1 LQREKRALTFIQ
13 YVEQLYLNFR
23 WQYIIELIFLYILLS
38 ATFSFYKKHNGTWF
52 VYVQAAGIFLAALS
66 CLLDFSGHRIYIY
79 IIILLLTLFPVVLF
93 TADIRRGLF
102 RLSWRSKFGSPLTH
116 LDLGQ
121 EELIAA
127 SENILRACLDMSKSD
142 TGALII
148 ILDKVDPVIAESGVA
163 VNAVISS
170 QLLEALFFPKSPM
183 HDGAVMVVGNSV
195 VAAGCYLPLSSR
207 TDLPRELGTRHR
219 AAIGLTEQLPQA
231 TAIVVS
237 EETSIISAVHDGKMI
252 RYLDGETLLK
262 ILKHAL
268 KVTID
273 GEEERAIWGKINE

>member
-1 LQREKRALTFIQ
+1 MTFIE
-13 YVEQLYLNFR
+13 YVEQLFTKFE
-23 WQYIIELIFLYILLS
+23 WWYIVEIIFLYILLA

-52 VYVQAAGIFLAALS
+52 VYVQAAGIFLAALT
-66 CLLDFSGHRIYIY
+66 CLLGFQGHRIYIY
-79 IIILLLTLFPVVLF
+79 IIILLLTVFPIVLF
-93 TADIRRGLF
+93 TADIRRSLF
-102 RLSWRSKFGSPLTH
+102 RLSWRNSKFSSVTH

-121 EELIAA
+121 EELLAA
-127 SENILRACLDMSKSD
+127 SESIMRACLDMSKSD

-148 ILDKVDPVIAESGVA
+148 ILDKVDPVVAESGVA
-163 VNAVISS
+163 VNAVVSS

-183 HDGAVMVVGNSV
+183 HDGAVMVVGNSI

-268 KVTID
+268 KVTND
-273 GEEERAIWGKINE
+273 GEEERAIWGKVNE